1 ELAKRTQLEADLR
14 RALVDGQ
21 LHIYLQPQV
30 NDRGTM
36 TGAEVL
42 LRWSHP
48 TRGLVSP
55 QEFIPLAEENGLI
68 VSIGAWVLTSA
79 CELLRD
85 WQGRPDLRDLQLS
98 VNVSAV
104 QFGRDEFVNDLADL
118 VKRTGIKPHHLKL
131 ELTESAVVKNID
143 ELVDKMHAIR
153 ALGVT
158 LAMDD
163 FGTGQSSLTNLR
175 RLPVQ
180 QLKIDQSFVRHL
192 PHNASDL
199 AIVRTIIAMSGTLGL
214 EVVAEGV
221 ESQAQYQA
229 LAENGCL
236 AYQGLFFG
244 APMPLDEFQ
253 ALALSGTH
261 LPAPIN
267 ASVPQN

>member
-1 ELAKRTQLEADLR
+1 
-14 RALVDGQ
+14 
-21 LHIYLQPQV
+21 
-30 NDRGTM
+30 
-36 TGAEVL
+36 
-42 LRWSHP
+42 
-48 TRGLVSP
+48 
-55 QEFIPLAEENGLI
+55 
-68 VSIGAWVLTSA
+68 
-79 CELLRD
+79 
-85 WQGRPDLRDLQLS
+85 
-98 VNVSAV
+98 V
-104 QFGRDEFVNDLADL
+104 QFGRDEFVNDLAEL
-118 VKRTGIKPHHLKL
+118 VTRTGINPHHLKL

-244 APMPLDEFQ
+244 APMPLDAFQ
-253 ALALSGTH
+253 ALTMSGTH
-261 LPAPIN
+261 LPVPIN